1 MRPRFVLPGALIL
14 IVALGL
20 ACFQPP
26 ATPIP
31 SPPPP
36 ATATMA
42 APTPTTGPE
51 PQRKRI
57 NFQPGSTT
65 AVEQGNIAASG
76 MAEYVVAAQAGQ
88 TMSVKVT
95 SPQDQVILV
104 IYGADGTVLLTDH
117 VGVASWSG
125 PLPST
130 QDYNIDLKSHASTP
144 VNYTLEV
151 ALSTQPGPSPQ
162 PTTRRIRF
170 APGATTAIEQGS
182 LAAGGMDRYVL
193 AATAGQI
200 MSVNVSS
207 SQGQVIL
214 VIYGAD
220 GTVLISDHAGTTHWS
235 GQLPSTQDYYI
246 DAKSVGDAAN
256 YTLQV
261 TIPPHPQPSPEPATK
276 RIHFQ
281 PGATTAVE
289 HGTVTAGGADRYVLK
304 ALAGQTMSVNVSS
317 FGGQVILVI
326 WGADGTVLIS
336 DHAGTTHWS
345 GQLPSTQDY
354 YIDARSVGSVA
365 VEYTL
370 QVTIPPGPGPQPTP
384 KRIHFAPG
392 SITAVE
398 HGSVAAGESDRY
410 VLKAMT
416 GQTMSVKVSSSQGQ
430 VILVIWGAD
439 GTVLI
444 SDHAGA
450 TDWSG
455 QLPSTQDYYISVQS
469 VGSATAN
476 YTLEVTIPPRS

>member
-151 ALSTQPGPSPQ
+151 TLSTQPGPSPQ

-214 VIYGAD
+214 VIY
-220 GTVLISDHAGTTHWS
+220 
-235 GQLPSTQDYYI
+235 
-246 DAKSVGDAAN
+246 
-256 YTLQV
+256 
-261 TIPPHPQPSPEPATK
+261 
-276 RIHFQ
+276 
-281 PGATTAVE
+281 
-289 HGTVTAGGADRYVLK
+289 
-304 ALAGQTMSVNVSS
+304 
-317 FGGQVILVI
+317 
-326 WGADGTVLIS
+326 GADGTVLIS